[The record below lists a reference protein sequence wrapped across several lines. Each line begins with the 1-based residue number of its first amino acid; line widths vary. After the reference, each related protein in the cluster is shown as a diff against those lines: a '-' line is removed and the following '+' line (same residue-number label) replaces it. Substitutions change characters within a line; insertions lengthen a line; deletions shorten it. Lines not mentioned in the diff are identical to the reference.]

1 MYCVRK
7 LLLYF
12 RMKECCIKNPMRWE
26 MIRLVIGFL
35 MESQTSVTVS
45 QRLSVERV
53 KYNIVDALQRGDTIM
68 QTQRLFVFDIRI
80 RLLPKHV
87 QDIQEWSTGDASV
100 KQGVPVW
107 GEVFWKGCLQHAFI
121 WFRTK
126 NYKVVIKYVWMY
138 ILNVCTVAL

>member
-1 MYCVRK
+1 
-7 LLLYF
+7 
-12 RMKECCIKNPMRWE
+12 MRWE

-87 QDIQEWSTGDASV
+87 QDIQE
-100 KQGVPVW
+100 
-107 GEVFWKGCLQHAFI
+107 
-121 WFRTK
+121 
-126 NYKVVIKYVWMY
+126 
-138 ILNVCTVAL
+138 